1 MLKQRNGEFDGSIKD
16 MLSLR
21 TILLCLT
28 VLGIAYSSEADTDG
42 DGLSDRFEQALLLRF
57 APRLHISASDC
68 DIAPSEFEPGSPV
81 PNVKARNGTIYGQ
94 VFPAKPDGAAA
105 GLIEI
110 HFYHLWGSDCG
121 LTPHPLDAES
131 VSGLLRADRNRLL
144 PEAWQ
149 AVFWYAAAHEST
161 LCDMSNAATAAA
173 VEAVE
178 HGPDVWVSRGKHA
191 SFLSRDLC
199 SQGCGGDLCDS
210 DQKLQ
215 ISRVI
220 NLGEPGAPMN
230 GSDWS
235 SSASWPLAS
244 KMTPRYTG
252 ALIERMP
259 TGREVAVVPARDFAR
274 GTRTTVN
281 VAARTYGSMA
291 SANRSTNAGLTM
303 GARGTATGLELA
315 GDSTTRSATHAE
327 RSLASA
333 TTATLNSLRR
343 TFRWINVRTTP
354 HHAKTVGR

>member
-1 MLKQRNGEFDGSIKD
+1 

-21 TILLCLT
+21 AILLSLA
-28 VLGIAYSSEADTDG
+28 VLGIDSSRDVDTDG
-42 DGLSDRFEQALLLRF
+42 DSLSDRFEQALLLRV
-57 APRLHISASDC
+57 APRFHISASDC
-68 DIAPSEFEPGSPV
+68 DIAPSEFEPTSSV
-81 PNVKARNGTIYGQ
+81 PMVKARNGTIYGQ

-105 GLIEI
+105 DLMEI

-131 VSGLLRADRNRLL
+131 VSGLLRADRDRLL

-161 LCDMSNAATAAA
+161 LCDMSNGATATA
-173 VEAVE
+173 VGAVE

-191 SFLSRDLC
+191 SFLSRGLC

-210 DQKLQ
+210 DQTLQ
-215 ISRVI
+215 ISRLI
-220 NLGEPGAPMN
+220 NLGEPSAPMN

-244 KMTPRYTG
+244 KMTPRYTS
-252 ALIERMP
+252 ALIGRMP
-259 TGREVAVVPARDFAR
+259 TGSEVAVVPARDFAP

-281 VAARTYGSMA
+281 VAARTYGSMV
-291 SANRSTNAGLTM
+291 SANRSANAGLTM
-303 GARGTATGLELA
+303 GARGAITGIEIA
-315 GDSTTRSATHAE
+315 GDSTGLSATHTE
-327 RSLASA
+327 RSFASA
-333 TTATLNSLRR
+333 ATATLNSLRR

-354 HHAKTVGR
+354 HHAKTAGQ